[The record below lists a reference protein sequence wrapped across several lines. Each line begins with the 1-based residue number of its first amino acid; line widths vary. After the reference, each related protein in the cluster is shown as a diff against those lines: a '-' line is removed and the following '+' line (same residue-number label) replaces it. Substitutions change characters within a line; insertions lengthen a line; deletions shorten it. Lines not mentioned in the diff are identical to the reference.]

1 MANNNDILICYSQLD
16 NETKW
21 VDNFK
26 KFIELMVTQVQGVK
40 PIISLKSDLEGID
53 EKALT
58 SSTILIPILTTSFMA
73 SGECL
78 DTLEAYAKSIGKNKN
93 NAIYKVLKYPIA
105 VNDQPA
111 KLRDLLGYEF
121 YQMDYESGEVEDYVD
136 FFSIDAEKN
145 YWMRMIDLV
154 YDIDETLINAKG
166 GSNVI
171 DIKPSIERKSI
182 YLAETGYDLV
192 VQKNIIRRELIRHGY
207 NVYPNHS
214 LSPNFED
221 LKKSIESE
229 IEESTLSI
237 HLIGN
242 SYGDI
247 PEGSDR
253 SIVDLQNKIAATKS
267 ARISESGEK
276 KEFSRLIWISPNLD
290 HISEKQKA
298 FIDNIKRDTASLEG
312 AEIIQNPLED
322 FKNIIREELIEKHL
336 IGFKSKNGSSDSKHV
351 YLMHNKAD
359 ESDIVKIKKQIEKN
373 GFKVLVPEFEG
384 ELLDLRQKHIDNL
397 RNFDVA
403 LIYKGNVND
412 QWVQMKILDI
422 LKAPGFGRNKPIL
435 GKAIIGPA
443 GVTIKSDTYNK
454 EVEIISG
461 EQKKIDESLQ
471 YFLDSTK

>member
-1 MANNNDILICYSQLD
+1 M
-16 NETKW
+16 
-21 VDNFK
+21 
-26 KFIELMVTQVQGVK
+26 
-40 PIISLKSDLEGID
+40 
-53 EKALT
+53 
-58 SSTILIPILTTSFMA
+58 
-73 SGECL
+73 
-78 DTLEAYAKSIGKNKN
+78 
-93 NAIYKVLKYPIA
+93 
-105 VNDQPA
+105 
-111 KLRDLLGYEF
+111 
-121 YQMDYESGEVEDYVD
+121 
-136 FFSIDAEKN
+136 
-145 YWMRMIDLV
+145 
-154 YDIDETLINAKG
+154 
-166 GSNVI
+166 
-171 DIKPSIERKSI
+171 
-182 YLAETGYDLV
+182 
-192 VQKNIIRRELIRHGY
+192 RHGY

-221 LKKSIESE
+221 LKKSIETE
-229 IEESTLSI
+229 IEESSLSI

-253 SIVDLQNKIAATKS
+253 SIVDLQNKIAANKS

-312 AEIIQNPLED
+312 AEILQNPLED

-359 ESDIVKIKKQIEKN
+359 ENDIVKIKKQIEKN

-443 GVTIKSDTYNK
+443 GATIKSDTYNK

-471 YFLDSTK
+471 FFLDSTK